1 MLSYNC
7 GKKERKE
14 LVPKEV
20 KPCNTS
26 AQHEFFINKPKA
38 LLNKNQQ
45 FDQNP

>member
-1 MLSYNC
+1 MFMLSYNC
-7 GKKERKE
+7 GKKDI
-14 LVPKEV
+14 VPTKV

-26 AQHEFFINKPKA
+26 AQHELFINKLIA